1 MAAVVDYDKG
11 PQASLLIL
19 LYLEPRA
26 VDRFLDHCIVKVLFF
41 RDIDTA
47 KSIFLN
53 VRCEVLQVIF
63 DFRQVFKLSIISVTF
78 AKYLVVMIA

>member
-11 PQASLLIL
+11 PQASLLVL
-19 LYLEPRA
+19 LYFESRA
-26 VDRFLDHCIVKVLFF
+26 VDRFLDHCIVEVLFF

-53 VRCEVLQVIF
+53 VRREVLHVIF
-63 DFRQVFKLSIISVTF
+63 DFRNVFKLSIISVTF